1 MRNWLVT
8 CAALAAFAVPF
19 VAGGASAAAITYTF
33 AGTATGF
40 LGLDPF
46 TDKLFTVTLVGD
58 TDNVTFAGEFFN
70 KATSAAFTIGSSSG
84 TLTGSFNEVI
94 LNTDPAAPRVAFGQF
109 TGFDFVAEALQD
121 SSFASYNLKTAFPL
135 TNGAPEFITQV
146 FETSVGSLE
155 FEFGQLCKL
164 PSDGRRPRD
173 VNLGDDGA
181 RFRGHW
187 SPCLSEARNARHR
200 LTTRGRYKFKSR
212 LQGRLF
218 LRLAGGFVERAAVGT
233 PPRRRI
239 RKWNMADGS

>member
-1 MRNWLVT
+1 MEIYVVASVSGCPGRQGIARGTFRRSGGFCDETLVSNLRGARRFRSSV
-8 CAALAAFAVPF
+8 CGRRRQR
-19 VAGGASAAAITYTF
+19 GGDHTF

-46 TDKLFTVTLVGD
+46 TDESFTVTLVGD

-70 KATSAAFTIGSSSG
+70 IATSAAFTIGSSSG

-155 FEFGQLCKL
+155 FDSASFASFQATGGVPET
-164 PSDGRRPRD
+164 STWAMMA
-173 VNLGDDGA
+173 LGFAGMGLLA
-181 RFRGHW
+181 YRKRGT
-187 SPCLSEARNARHR
+187 L
-200 LTTRGRYKFKSR
+200 
-212 LQGRLF
+212 
-218 LRLAGGFVERAAVGT
+218 VAA
-233 PPRRRI
+233 
-239 RKWNMADGS
+239 

>member
-46 TDKLFTVTLVGD
+46 TDESFTVTLVGD

-155 FEFGQLCKL
+155 FDSASFASFQATGGVPET
-164 PSDGRRPRD
+164 STWAMMA
-173 VNLGDDGA
+173 LGFAGIGLLA
-181 RFRGHW
+181 YRKRGT
-187 SPCLSEARNARHR
+187 LVTA
-200 LTTRGRYKFKSR
+200 
-212 LQGRLF
+212 
-218 LRLAGGFVERAAVGT
+218 
-233 PPRRRI
+233 
-239 RKWNMADGS
+239 